1 MGFMKE
7 RPLVAATETRLLNLT
22 EETQFA
28 PQGIVS
34 RTVLNT
40 GQARVVLFGFS
51 DGQELSEHTSTQ
63 HALVQV
69 LSGECEF
76 SLEGTWHTMKPGSW
90 LHMPP
95 GVRHAVR
102 ATEAF
107 SMLLTLVKA
116 PQAVGV

>member
-1 MGFMKE
+1 MKE
-7 RPLVAATETRLLNLT
+7 RPLVASTETRLLNLT

-51 DGQELSEHTSTQ
+51 EGQELSEHTSTQ

-69 LSGECEF
+69 LTGECEF

-95 GVRHAVR
+95 GVRHGVR
-102 ATEAF
+102 ATGAF
-107 SMLLTLVKA
+107 SMLLTLIKPPSVLG
-116 PQAVGV
+116 Q

>member
-1 MGFMKE
+1 MKE
-7 RPLVAATETRLLNLT
+7 RPLVASTETRLLNLT

-51 DGQELSEHTSTQ
+51 EGQELSEHTATQ

-69 LSGECEF
+69 LTGECEF
-76 SLEGTWHTMKPGSW
+76 SLEGTWHHLKPGSW

-95 GVRHAVR
+95 GVRHGVR
-102 ATEAF
+102 ATVAF
-107 SMLLTLVKA
+107 SMLLTLVK
-116 PQAVGV
+116 PPSVMGQ